1 MKCVVLAAG
10 YGTRMQ
16 NLLGDVPKAL
26 VPLGNQV
33 LLDTLMAQLAPLDL
47 PTYLV
52 SNSRYYDQFLA
63 WQVKSG
69 WPVDILDDG
78 STEPA
83 NRLGAIG
90 DFAFVIKQL
99 NLHDDLLLLAADN
112 LIGFSLLG
120 LLKAFYDRRQA
131 HIAVRENPDREDQ
144 KRRGVV
150 TLDENL
156 RVTSFVEKPA
166 EPLSNL
172 AAAPVYLLPA
182 SSLSFLDDY
191 LASGF
196 NNDAPGHFM
205 SYLVKRMPVYGWP
218 VPGDIYDVGNPVSYR
233 RLLDSFVGH

>member
-1 MKCVVLAAG
+1 ME
-10 YGTRMQ
+10 
-16 NLLGDVPKAL
+16 
-26 VPLGNQV
+26 
-33 LLDTLMAQLAPLDL
+33 QLAPLDL
-47 PTYLV
+47 PVCLV
-52 SNSRYYDQFLA
+52 SNSRYHAQFLA

-69 WPVDILDDG
+69 WSVDILNDG

-90 DFAFVIKQL
+90 DLAFVIKQL
-99 NLHDDLLLLAADN
+99 NLNDDLLLLAADN
-112 LIGFSLLG
+112 LIGFSLRG
-120 LLKAFYDRRQA
+120 LLKAFRDRPWP

-166 EPLSNL
+166 VPLSNL
-172 AAAPVYLLPA
+172 AAVPIYLLPA
-182 SSLSFLDDY
+182 SSLAYLDEY

-196 NNDAPGHFM
+196 NNDAPGHYM
-205 SYLVKRMPVYGWP
+205 SYLVNRLPVYGWP

-233 RLLDSFVGH
+233 RLLDSVAGH